1 LSEKR
6 EDNPMKNL
14 VKFIFFSIFFITTL
28 AAMTAVNAADV
39 ETLLRDGKA
48 TIERGE
54 YEKAVDYLGKILEMS
69 GNQTND
75 PKIVAFGA
83 TVQAYGIWKMNNAEM
98 KPMVIQNLNKA
109 IANDPKWEY
118 PKKLLKEIEGE

>member
-1 LSEKR
+1 
-6 EDNPMKNL
+6 MKDFMKIIFPVIFIVTIL
-14 VKFIFFSIFFITTL
+14 GGMAVADTTDVK
-28 AAMTAVNAADV
+28 M
-39 ETLLRDGKA
+39 LLNDGKNA
-48 TIERGE
+48 IEKGE

-83 TVQAYGIWKMNNAEM
+83 AVQAYGIWKMNNTQM

-109 IANDPKWEY
+109 ITNDPSWEY
-118 PKKLLKEIEGE
+118 PKKLLKEVEGK

>member
-1 LSEKR
+1 
-6 EDNPMKNL
+6 MKNL
-14 VKFIFFSIFFITTL
+14 VNLIFFAIFFITTFVTR
-28 AAMTAVNAADV
+28 AAIDAADV

-69 GNQTND
+69 GDKTND

-83 TVQAYGIWKMNNAEM
+83 TVQAYGIWKMNNTQM

-109 IANDPKWEY
+109 ITNDPSWEY
-118 PKKLLKEIEGE
+118 PQKLLKEVESE

>member
-1 LSEKR
+1 
-6 EDNPMKNL
+6 MKDFMKIIFSAIFLITIL
-14 VKFIFFSIFFITTL
+14 VGT
-28 AAMTAVNAADV
+28 AAVNAADV
-39 ETLLRDGKA
+39 ETLLRDGKT
-48 TIERGE
+48 TIEKGE
-54 YEKAVDYLGKILEMS
+54 YEKAVDYLGKILEIS

-109 IANDPKWEY
+109 ITNDPSWEY
-118 PKKLLKEIEGE
+118 PQKLLKEVESK

>member
-1 LSEKR
+1 MLGKGGG
-6 EDNPMKNL
+6 NQMKDFMKIIFSAIFLITIL
-14 VKFIFFSIFFITTL
+14 VGT
-28 AAMTAVNAADV
+28 AAVNAADV
-39 ETLLRDGKA
+39 ETLLRDGKT
-48 TIERGE
+48 TIEKGE
-54 YEKAVDYLGKILEMS
+54 YEKAVDYLGKILEIS

-109 IANDPKWEY
+109 ITNDPSWEY
-118 PKKLLKEIEGE
+118 PQKLLKEVESK